1 MTRVTARSVEVVDD
15 AVEFCI
21 KVWLQVR
28 NDHVTRLR
36 YNVLYVTRL
45 QRIIRLIQ
53 QLSGCDK
60 KN

>member
-15 AVEFCI
+15 AAEFCI

-36 YNVLYVTRL
+36 YHEAATKK
-45 QRIIRLIQ
+45 LI
-53 QLSGCDK
+53 C
-60 KN
+60 